1 MLQMNGLE
9 HIGQRILGGR
19 RAETLCGRSHT
30 GRFMAQRLH
39 QAQHAILAHRGAEQH
54 RTDQSFTQF
63 AGEIVEHRVARR
75 RNILEQLLHQRVV
88 VIGELFQ
95 HREAGLLL
103 AVEIT
108 AFEGYDFGRLVFAID
123 EGAFQRQIDETRD
136 QLAVPD
142 RNLPQHQRNPRR
154 RLQCRER
161 LADPLVGAVDLVEK
175 QKARDSQIFEFAQ
188 DKLKLRQLAF
198 VGFAY
203 HHRGIDRRDRGAHVV
218 RELHRAGAIDKSV
231 AVAHET
237 CRGGGEADAHLVTA
251 GLGAG
256 VADRGSGVN
265 AADAGDRARAR
276 QNRFKKCGFTALE
289 GAHQRNAPWTARTS
303 DVLSHCRLLIWSSAL
318 DWVGRLDAP
327 PTPTIWR
334 QIVGVGGASSLP
346 TQSRAELQMRRRQW
360 DRTSEVLAVHGALRW
375 WAPSK
380 AVKPHF
386 LKRFWRARARSPAS
400 AALTPEP
407 RSATP
412 APRPA
417 VTRWASAS
425 PPPRQVSWATATLLS
440 IAPARWSSRT
450 TCAPRSRRSMPRWW
464 YAKPTNASC
473 RSFSLSCANSKIWL
487 SRAFCF
493 STRSTAPTSGSARR
507 SRHCSRRRGFR
518 WCCGR
523 FRSGTAS

>member
-19 RAETLCGRSHT
+19 RAETLCGLRDT

-39 QAQHAILAHRGAEQH
+39 QAQHAVLAHRGAEQH

-63 AGEIVEHRVARR
+63 AG
-75 RNILEQLLHQRVV
+75 

-95 HREAGLLL
+95 HRKAGLLL
-103 AVEIT
+103 AVEIA

-123 EGAFQRQIDETRD
+123 EGALQRQIDEARD

-175 QKARDSQIFEFAQ
+175 QKARDSQIFQFAQ

-231 AVAHET
+231 AFAHET

-265 AADAGDRARAR
+265 AAGAGDRARAR
-276 QNRFKKCGFTALE
+276 QYRFKKCGFTALE
-289 GAHQRNAPWTARTS
+289 RAHQRNAPWTARTS

-318 DWVGRLDAP
+318 DWVGRNDAP
-327 PTPTIWR
+327 PKVTIWQAGKTSLR
-334 QIVGVGGASSLP
+334 CIVISFPLPCGRGKKRHSRDLDYLPGRSSRL
-346 TQSRAELQMRRRQW
+346 S
-360 DRTSEVLAVHGALRW
+360 
-375 WAPSK
+375 
-380 AVKPHF
+380 
-386 LKRFWRARARSPAS
+386 SPAATLRPTCPWTLS
-400 AALTPEP
+400 GCKAIELAEP
-407 RSATP
+407 PTRTLP
-412 APRPA
+412 PRPTPIVA
-417 VTRWASAS
+417 L
-425 PPPRQVSWATATLLS
+425 PC
-440 IAPARWSSRT
+440 APA
-450 TCAPRSRRSMPRWW
+450 
-464 YAKPTNASC
+464 
-473 RSFSLSCANSKIWL
+473 
-487 SRAFCF
+487 
-493 STRSTAPTSGSARR
+493 
-507 SRHCSRRRGFR
+507 
-518 WCCGR
+518 
-523 FRSGTAS
+523 